1 MKSRLQKIKWR
12 RIAWLAASVVL
23 MYVCVAASYRFDA
36 QYVSAVSII
45 LNKDADVFFLNEQN
59 IQSYLDEL
67 SITSGET
74 KLNDIDLAQLE
85 RMIESNGYV
94 RDAEVYIDAL
104 AGLHVSVEQ
113 RVPVLRIMNNNGVS
127 YYVDSLGNKMPLHP
141 KFTPRVIV
149 ACGLISANDQI
160 TDTAGQKQL
169 LDLVCLTNNILGD
182 DFNARMIQQIWVDE
196 VHNIHLV
203 PMVAQQDILFG
214 NEQQMEAKLSNL
226 KRFYL
231 NADAGKINTYSK
243 LNLTFN
249 NQVIATKR
257 TITKPASIT
266 PPNTTP

>member
-1 MKSRLQKIKWR
+1 
-12 RIAWLAASVVL
+12 
-23 MYVCVAASYRFDA
+23 
-36 QYVSAVSII
+36 
-45 LNKDADVFFLNEQN
+45 
-59 IQSYLDEL
+59 
-67 SITSGET
+67 
-74 KLNDIDLAQLE
+74 
-85 RMIESNGYV
+85 
-94 RDAEVYIDAL
+94 
-104 AGLHVSVEQ
+104 
-113 RVPVLRIMNNNGVS
+113 
-127 YYVDSLGNKMPLHP
+127 
-141 KFTPRVIV
+141 
-149 ACGLISANDQI
+149 
-160 TDTAGQKQL
+160 
-169 LDLVCLTNNILGD
+169 LTNNILGD